1 MAATAKSATNAG
13 VSPARGLG
21 AQFRGLQFRDM
32 WAWPTIPKFILYVV
46 VVAVVLGLAYFFVLR
61 DAENDWDAKIAQ
73 EEKLK
78 TEYKSKVQRAVSLT
92 LLKEQREK
100 VLQYV
105 TQLEKQLPSKS
116 EMDALLSDMNA
127 AGLGRSLQ
135 FQLFRPQPLV
145 IRDYYAELPITLK
158 VTGRYHD
165 IGAFAADVAG
175 LSRIVTLNNV
185 TISQPAAN
193 NTSNKS
199 MAPGALVMDAVAK
212 TFRYLNPDDPEDRAA
227 LDLAKGKNK
236 KQPAR
241 R

>member
-1 MAATAKSATNAG
+1 MAAKAKSAENAG
-13 VSPARGLG
+13 VSPARSLG
-21 AQFRGLQFRDM
+21 TQFRGLDFRDM
-32 WAWPTIPKFILYVV
+32 SAWPTIPKFILYLVV
-46 VVAVVLGLAYFFVLR
+46 IALVLGGFYFFLLSGAQDDLQAKR
-61 DAENDWDAKIAQ
+61 DQ

-116 EMDALLSDMNA
+116 EMDALLSDINT
-127 AGLGRSLQ
+127 AGLGRNLQ
-135 FQLFRPQPLV
+135 FELFRPGGLV
-145 IRDYYAELPITLK
+145 TRDYYAELPITLK

-165 IGAFAADVAG
+165 IGAFTADVAG

-185 TISQPAAN
+185 TISQSAVGN
-193 NTSNKS
+193 SNNKS
-199 MAPGALVMDAVAK
+199 AVPGVLVMDAIAK
-212 TFRYLNPDDPEDRAA
+212 TFRYLNPDDPEDRRA
-227 LDLAKGKNK
+227 LDEAKAK

>member
-1 MAATAKSATNAG
+1 MAAKAKSAENAG

-21 AQFRGLQFRDM
+21 AQFRGLQFRDV
-32 WAWPTIPKFILYVV
+32 WAWPAIPKFILYLV
-46 VVAVVLGLAYFFVLR
+46 VVAAVLLLGYFAFFSSAYDDLQAKR
-61 DAENDWDAKIAQ
+61 DQ
-73 EEKLK
+73 EEKLR
-78 TEYKSKVQRAVSLT
+78 TEYKSKVQRAVSLP

-116 EMDALLSDMNA
+116 EMDALLSDINA

-135 FQLFRPQPLV
+135 FELFRPGGLV
-145 IRDYYAELPITLK
+145 TLDYYAELPITLK

-165 IGAFAADVAG
+165 IGAFTADVAG

-185 TISQPAAN
+185 TISQPTAAN
-193 NTSNKS
+193 NNNKS
-199 MAPGALVMDAVAK
+199 AVPGVLVMDAIAK
-212 TFRYLNPDDPEDRAA
+212 TFRYLNPDDPEDRRA
-227 LDLAKGKNK
+227 LDEAKAK